1 MLELLVGHPEHWPT
15 VVPQIVAEQFLS
27 PACRKIYETSQRL
40 LAAGIAPD
48 FPRLM
53 LELDDPAIKNLLVEL
68 DESEQAKA
76 GRFGELPALLEELIQ
91 TLLQKEAQ
99 RRRPGEIVAV
109 REGRLDPSQE
119 DALLE
124 TILRQERS
132 RQGISKPTD
141 G

>member
-1 MLELLVGHPEHWPT
+1 MT
-15 VVPQIVAEQFLS
+15 
-27 PACRKIYETSQRL
+27 
-40 LAAGIAPD
+40 PD
-48 FPRLM
+48 FQRLM

-68 DESEQAKA
+68 DESEQAKT

-91 TLLQKEAQ
+91 ALLQKEAQ
-99 RRRPGEIVAV
+99 RRRPGEIVAL

-119 DALLE
+119 NALLE
-124 TILRQERS
+124 AILRQERS